1 MERFMVWKH
10 SRWEGEKPLKNL
22 PIQIQGK
29 RGVYLG
35 LEEEEDGKW
44 LLISLGVMKTYV
56 LELNSSDSKLIQPY
70 EYAKYIKPAIIKTI
84 ELYT

>member
-1 MERFMVWKH
+1 MIHGLEAFKMGGRETF
-10 SRWEGEKPLKNL
+10 ENL

-35 LEEEEDGKW
+35 LKEEEDGKW
-44 LLISLGVMKTYV
+44 LLISLGLMKTYV
-56 LELNSSDSKLIQPY
+56 LELNSSDSILIQPY
-70 EYAKYIKPAIIKTI
+70 EYAKYIKPVIIKTI